1 MIYNGLLKRCP
12 MPIFISYSHS
22 DKTFVD
28 RLARSLVKHDAHVWV
43 DTWELNVGDSILN
56 RVQEA
61 IRDSSALLIVLSKAS
76 VASEW
81 CKKELSAGLMRELD
95 EKRVV
100 VLPVL
105 VEDCEIPV
113 FLREKM
119 YADFRKDFERGL
131 KGLLEAVARVTKL
144 DQGRLKSGE
153 SQIDW
158 SETWGYVDGS
168 FHIDYTLSESNP
180 DWPFTLLTEISIS
193 CDEGATKRYE
203 QYQEHD
209 LGWFGRA
216 AITEFL
222 CEFATKKKIEMLLT
236 DQHPQIMKVQLG
248 DRERNISYRV
258 QIRCRR
264 MGQDNGK
271 DQLVKIANYIERIR
285 DHIRTTAR
293 KPTEQEVERMMLLLS
308 KR

>member
-1 MIYNGLLKRCP
+1 
-12 MPIFISYSHS
+12 MPIFISYSHA
-22 DKTFVD
+22 DKDFVNK
-28 RLARSLVKHDAHVWV
+28 LAANLVKHDAHVWV

-61 IRDSSALLIVLSKAS
+61 IQESSALLIVLSKAS

-119 YADFRKDFERGL
+119 YADFRKDFKSGL
-131 KGLLEAVARVTKL
+131 KLLVEAVARVTKI
-144 DQGRLKSGE
+144 DQGRLKAGKT
-153 SQIDW
+153 QIDW
-158 SETWGYVDGS
+158 SETWGYLGDS
-168 FHIDYTLSESNP
+168 FQIDYTLSESNP
-180 DWPFTLLTEISIS
+180 DLPFTLLTEISIT

-203 QYQEHD
+203 QYEEED
-209 LGWFGRA
+209 LGWLGRA
-216 AITEFL
+216 TITEAL
-222 CEFATKKKIEMLLT
+222 CEFASKEKIQMLLT
-236 DQHPQIMKVQLG
+236 DQHPQIAKFVLG
-248 DRERNISYRV
+248 DPSRNMSYRV

-264 MGQDNGK
+264 MGEDNGK
-271 DQLVKIANYIERIR
+271 DQLVKIANYIEKIR
-285 DHIRTTAR
+285 DHIRATAR
-293 KPTEQEVERMMLLLS
+293 KATPEEFERMIKLLA

>member
-1 MIYNGLLKRCP
+1 
-12 MPIFISYSHS
+12 MPIFISYSHA
-22 DKTFVD
+22 DKAFVNK
-28 RLARSLVKHDAHVWV
+28 LASNLVKHDAHVWV

-119 YADFRKDFERGL
+119 YADFRKDFKTGL
-131 KGLLEAVARVTKL
+131 KALVEAVARVTKI
-144 DQGRLKSGE
+144 DQGRLKAGK
-153 SQIDW
+153 SQVDW
-158 SETWGYVDGS
+158 SETWGYADKL
-168 FHIDYTLSESNP
+168 FQIDYTLSESNP
-180 DWPFTLLTEISIS
+180 DWLFTLLTEISIS
-193 CDEGATKRYE
+193 CDAGGTKRYE
-203 QYQEHD
+203 QYEEQN
-209 LGWFGRA
+209 LGWFGRS

-222 CEFATKKKIEMLLT
+222 CEFATTKKIEMVLT
-236 DQHPQIMKVQLG
+236 DQHPQIMKVQLA
-248 DRERNISYRV
+248 DPERNVAYKV

-264 MGQDNGK
+264 MGEDNGK
-271 DQLVKIANYIERIR
+271 DQLVRIANYMEMIR

-293 KPTEQEVERMMLLLS
+293 KPTLEELERIRSLLW

>member
-1 MIYNGLLKRCP
+1 
-12 MPIFISYSHS
+12 MPIFISYSHA
-22 DKTFVD
+22 DKAFVNK
-28 RLARSLVKHDAHVWV
+28 LASNLVKHDAHVWV

-56 RVQEA
+56 RAQEA

-119 YADFRKDFERGL
+119 YADFRKDFKTGL
-131 KGLLEAVARVTKL
+131 KALVEAVARVTKI
-144 DQGRLKSGE
+144 DQGRLKAGK
-153 SQIDW
+153 SQVDW
-158 SETWGYVDGS
+158 SETWGYADKL
-168 FHIDYTLSESNP
+168 FQIDYTLSESNP
-180 DWPFTLLTEISIS
+180 DWLFTLLTEISIS
-193 CDEGATKRYE
+193 CDARGTKRYE
-203 QYQEHD
+203 QYEEQN
-209 LGWFGRA
+209 LGWFGRS

-222 CEFATKKKIEMLLT
+222 CEFATTKKIEMVLT
-236 DQHPQIMKVQLG
+236 DQHPQIMKVQLA
-248 DRERNISYRV
+248 DPERNVAYKV

-264 MGQDNGK
+264 MGEDNGK
-271 DQLVKIANYIERIR
+271 DQLVRIANYMEMIR

-293 KPTEQEVERMMLLLS
+293 KPTQQEIERLMSLLS

>member
-1 MIYNGLLKRCP
+1 
-12 MPIFISYSHS
+12 MPIFISYSHA
-22 DKTFVD
+22 DKPFVD
-28 RLARSLVKHDAHVWV
+28 KLAANLIKHDAHVWV

-61 IRDSSALLIVLSKAS
+61 IRVSSALLIVLSKAS

-81 CKKELSAGLMRELD
+81 CKKELNAGLMRELD

-119 YADFRKDFERGL
+119 YADFRHNFKSGL
-131 KGLLEAVARVTKL
+131 KALVEAVAKVTRI
-144 DQGRLKSGE
+144 DQGRLKTGK

-158 SETWGYVDGS
+158 SETWGYLGEY
-168 FHIDYTLSESNP
+168 FQIDYTLSESSP

-193 CDEGATKRYE
+193 CNEGATKRYE
-203 QYQEHD
+203 QYKG
-209 LGWFGRA
+209 LGLDWFGRA
-216 AITEFL
+216 AITETF
-222 CEFATKKKIEMLLT
+222 CDFAAKDKIEVILT
-236 DQHPQIMKVQLG
+236 DQHPEIRKMEIRDSK
-248 DRERNISYRV
+248 RNLAYRI

-264 MGQDNGK
+264 MGEDNGK
-271 DQLVKIANYIERIR
+271 DQLVHVSNYTKMIQH
-285 DHIRTTAR
+285 HIRAMVR
-293 KPTEQEVERMMLLLS
+293 NLTEQEVERISAL
-308 KR
+308 